1 MLDILVCKA
10 ELAAA
15 HGLDAAVMMHNIV
28 YWVSKNKAEG
38 RHFHDGRYWT
48 YNSIAGLH
56 QLFPMWSQQQ
66 IRRLLAKCEQ
76 RGLLLT
82 GQYGKDPM
90 DHTKWYA
97 PSDAVLALYGENDP
111 GDDCGGDAASAIC
124 QNRQIDLPES
134 ADDAIKTDKS
144 YIMKQSLP
152 KVTNPPLTPQGGRVR
167 SKKAAWEPERFEGL
181 WSFYPVIH
189 REDGKCTSKGDKG
202 DARREWD
209 ALKPSPELIRD
220 MGRYLK
226 LRLAYDDSFRR
237 GYGVKTVSVWLKRI
251 RQNGGVLDMPELPER
266 VSADEREQEV
276 SYECHN

>member
-111 GDDCGGDAASAIC
+111 GDDCGEDAASAIC
-124 QNRQIDLPES
+124 QNRQIDLSES
-134 ADDAIKTDKS
+134 AGDAIKTDKS

-152 KVTNPPLTPQGGRVR
+152 KVTNTPIPPKGERV
-167 SKKAAWEPERFEGL
+167 SKRVHKDVPDWKPDRFAGF
-181 WSFYPVIH
+181 WDFYP
-189 REDGKCTSKGDKG
+189 RKGKRNKQG
-202 DARREWD
+202 AIRAWD
-209 ALKPSPELIRD
+209 RLKPSDQLIGEI
-220 MGRYLK
+220 GRALVKLKATDEWKGGKCIPYAATFLNQERWHDADYLGDGDGQS
-226 LRLAYDDSFRR
+226 ATD
-237 GYGVKTVSVWLKRI
+237 
-251 RQNGGVLDMPELPER
+251 GGAPHYSRSDFGW
-266 VSADEREQEV
+266 QE
-276 SYECHN
+276 

>member
-10 ELAAA
+10 EIAAA

-152 KVTNPPLTPQGGRVR
+152 KVTNTPLTPQGGKR
-167 SKKAAWEPERFEGL
+167 KAHECIDAPDWKPDRFTGF
-181 WSFYPVIH
+181 WDFYP
-189 REDGKCTSKGDKG
+189 SKGKRSCKQQSIRAWDK
-202 DARREWD
+202 
-209 ALKPSPELIRD
+209 LKPDDKQIAE
-220 MGRYLK
+220 MGRWLQCRKRMEDWRQGVAIPYASTFLNQ
-226 LRLAYDDSFRR
+226 RRWEDWSGMTEDAAFGADDGSPS
-237 GYGVKTVSVWLKRI
+237 KTV
-251 RQNGGVLDMPELPER
+251 ER
-266 VSADEREQEV
+266 PGD
-276 SYECHN
+276 YEI